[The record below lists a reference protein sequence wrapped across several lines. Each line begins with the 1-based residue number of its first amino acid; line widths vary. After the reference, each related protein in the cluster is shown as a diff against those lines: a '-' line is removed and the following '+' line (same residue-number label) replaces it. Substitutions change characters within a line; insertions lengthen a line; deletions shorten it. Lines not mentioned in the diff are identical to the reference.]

1 MPRIGEEMVARGR
14 VPDLHR
20 PIVAGRNNK
29 RAVGRPGYRFHL
41 VRVVLIDG
49 QGMLSGNV
57 GLALDC
63 RPDLGRSI
71 NAGGSD
77 ARVIWR
83 PRDTPYLV
91 DMTNIAEVMGAI
103 LRIPDLYGL
112 IVSSRGDT
120 RVISRPGQGT
130 HVPGVTTI
138 GIEAGAAFT
147 CLLSIPDQHRRIRTR
162 RGDIAA
168 IGIPGHPGCRTP
180 VAIISKG
187 TVSSSPSPQMY
198 RSIRPPGTDAF
209 AIRGPRYRVHRQY
222 MTVIGDENGSL
233 WNRSCVWCRRWTRR
247 W

>member
-1 MPRIGEEMVARGR
+1 MPRIGEEMLARGR

-20 PIVAGRNNK
+20 PIVAGRNNT

-41 VRVVLIDG
+41 VLVLLIDG
-49 QGMLSGNV
+49 QGMLSGTV

-63 RPDLGRSI
+63 RPDLSRSI

-147 CLLSIPDQHRRIRTR
+147 CLLSIPDLHRRIRTR
-162 RGDIAA
+162 RGDIAS
-168 IGIPGHPGCRTP
+168 IGRPGHPVYRP
-180 VAIISKG
+180 PASIISKE
-187 TVSSSPSPQMY
+187 TVSISRIPHMY
-198 RSIRPPGTDAF
+198 RSILARGRAAF
-209 AIRGPRYRVHRQY
+209 AIR
-222 MTVIGDENGSL
+222 
-233 WNRSCVWCRRWTRR
+233 
-247 W
+247 

>member
-20 PIVAGRNNK
+20 PIVAGRNNT

-41 VRVVLIDG
+41 VLVVLIGG
-49 QGMLSGNV
+49 QGMLSGNL

-77 ARVIWR
+77 ARIIWR

-130 HVPGVTTI
+130 HVPGVTPI
-138 GIEAGAAFT
+138 GVEAGAAFT
-147 CLLSIPDQHRRIRTR
+147 CLQSIPDLHRRIRPR
-162 RGDIAA
+162 RGDIAS
-168 IGIPGHPGCRTP
+168 IRRPCYRVYRPS
-180 VAIISKG
+180 VSMISKEAL
-187 TVSSSPSPQMY
+187 SCNRIPYMY
-198 RSIRPPGTDAF
+198 RSIAARGSNAF
-209 AIRGPRYRVHRQY
+209 AIRGPGYRVHRQY

-233 WNRSCVWCRRWTRR
+233 WNRSGV
-247 W
+247 